1 MLDNFKI
8 TNFFKEIKKI
18 NKRDS
23 FEIDKSFDCD
33 IENSKRLESCGINI
47 KSKFLYPYPQA
58 IKTQKN
64 IQEFGCEN
72 GIKEIEFKST
82 QSSNNNINDI
92 YGNSNKIDTEKKYDR
107 SIYSDLYKLTE
118 STQNMNITEKQN
130 IENNKINLIEK
141 NINKTNS
148 KKKHDSPQ
156 LSAKTLEI
164 IQKIKDDRKNRFLG
178 LIIIK
183 INLDMVVHFLIL
195 NINMKN
201 YHKYLNR
208 ELNSFLDD

>member
-1 MLDNFKI
+1 
-8 TNFFKEIKKI
+8 
-18 NKRDS
+18 
-23 FEIDKSFDCD
+23 
-33 IENSKRLESCGINI
+33 
-47 KSKFLYPYPQA
+47 
-58 IKTQKN
+58 
-64 IQEFGCEN
+64 
-72 GIKEIEFKST
+72 
-82 QSSNNNINDI
+82 
-92 YGNSNKIDTEKKYDR
+92 
-107 SIYSDLYKLTE
+107 
-118 STQNMNITEKQN
+118 MNITEKQN

-208 ELNSFLDD
+208 ELNSFLDDWKK